1 MSIPFVHIHLHTDYS
16 LVDGIVTVP
25 ALVRKAAEAGMP
37 AIAVTDHLNLFS
49 MVKFYRAAERA
60 GIKPIVGADLVVV
73 DPQEQRSRLTV
84 LCQNRKGYLG
94 LCRLLSR
101 AYIDGQING
110 RPHVR
115 REWLDHSCEG
125 LIALSGPMGDIGQAL
140 YNNHPNR
147 ARALLAGW
155 RATFGERFYLEL
167 TRTGRERESR
177 IESSMLSLASEQEC
191 PVVASNDVRFL
202 DRADFRAHEARVC
215 IHDGRLLSDKRRVQR
230 YSEEQYLK
238 TPEEMAE
245 LFSDVPEALANSV
258 EIARR
263 CSLDLAFGQYYLPDF
278 PTPQG
283 EDIESFLAL
292 KAEEGLRA
300 RLKRHGSTAP
310 HTSSE
315 YRERLERE
323 LQVINSM
330 GFAGYFLI
338 VADFIRWAKKN
349 HIPVGPGRG
358 SGAGSLVAYS
368 LGITDLDPLVHDLLF
383 ERFLNPE
390 RVSMPDFDIDFC
402 MEGRDRV
409 IEYVAETYGHRQVSQ
424 IITFGTMAAR
434 AVVRDC
440 GRVLGHGYGHIDGI
454 AKLIPFTLGITLK
467 QALDQEPEL
476 QRRYREEEDTRAVL
490 DLALSLEGI
499 TRNAGKHAGGVV
511 IAPSPLTDFM
521 PLFCESGGNSTVTQ
535 FDKDDVEAIGLVKF
549 DFLGLRTL
557 TIINRALETINAERR
572 QASETAIV
580 LEELPMYDAQTFK
593 LLQSTQT
600 TAVFQLESRGMKDL
614 MRRLVPENFD
624 EIVALVAL
632 FRPGPL
638 ESGMVGDYIDR
649 KHGRTVVRY
658 PHPKLE
664 PILKPTYGVILYQEQ
679 VMQIAQVLAGYSL
692 GAADILRRAMGK
704 KKPAEMAKQRLV
716 FVEGAKERGV
726 EEALANMIFDQMET
740 FAGYGF
746 NKSHSAA
753 YALIAYQ
760 TAWLKAHY
768 PSAFM
773 AAVLSADMD
782 NTDKIDEL
790 IHECRELGIGVL
802 PPAIN
807 RCDYAFVPSEE
818 TSIRYGLGAI
828 KGVGR
833 NAIDIMTAERDSR
846 GPFSNLADF
855 CNRIDLRRVNRRTI
869 EVLIRCGAMDELD
882 PDGNRAR
889 LVAQLPAAVQA
900 AEQAQRDRETGQSD
914 MFGSPAE
921 VAIDLPSSDA
931 EARVPPWTPLQC
943 LQAERETLGLYL
955 TGHPVKLQ
963 ARDLAS
969 FTTGSIDRIPKLMAA
984 ESGGNGRRQRGM
996 HMVLAGMVQAVRRRN
1011 NGGGFVLIEDGTAR
1025 LEVSLFDDAWTLYS
1039 DLLSKDEIIVVE
1051 GEVSHDDFSGGFR
1064 MKAPKVMKLSE
1075 AKDRFA
1081 TGVAIALRGPD
1092 SDLVDVLI
1100 STFAPYR
1107 GGSHR
1112 VFVDYSNGRARAQF
1126 ELGEEYRIKACD
1138 ELVAALNQLEQ
1149 VQGAR
1154 LLY

>member
-1 MSIPFVHIHLHTDYS
+1 VQVPFVHLHLHTEFS
-16 LVDGIVTVP
+16 LVDGIVRISDLI
-25 ALVRKAAEAGMP
+25 AKAVEIGMP
-37 AIAVTDHLNLFS
+37 AIAVTDHMNLFS
-49 MVKFYRAAERA
+49 MVKFYGAAERA
-60 GIKPIVGADLVVV
+60 GIKPIVGADLVVI
-73 DPQEQRSRLTV
+73 DPQSQKSRLTV
-84 LCQNRKGYLG
+84 LCQDRVGYQS

-101 AYIDGQING
+101 AYLEGQLNG
-110 RPHVR
+110 RPHVH
-115 REWLDHSCEG
+115 REWLDTCADG
-125 LIALSGPMGDIGQAL
+125 LIALSGPQGDIGQAL

-147 ARALLAGW
+147 AQSLLETW
-155 RATFGERFYLEL
+155 SSLFPERFYLEL
-167 TRTGRERESR
+167 QRTGRERESR
-177 IESSMLSLASEQEC
+177 IEGEVLVLAAQQGC
-191 PVVASNDVRFL
+191 PLVASNDVRFL
-202 DRADFRAHEARVC
+202 HQVDHYAHEARVC

-238 TPEEMAE
+238 TPQQMEE

-258 EIARR
+258 EIAKR
-263 CSLDLAFGQYYLPDF
+263 CNLQLEFGQYFLPDF
-278 PTPQG
+278 PTPRG

-300 RLKRHGSTAP
+300 RLKRHRDSEHAGSD
-310 HTSSE
+310 
-315 YRERLERE
+315 YKERLRQE
-323 LQVINSM
+323 LEVINSM

-349 HIPVGPGRG
+349 QIPVGPGRG

-368 LGITDLDPLVHDLLF
+368 LGITDLDPLKYELLF

-402 MEGRDRV
+402 MESRDRV
-409 IEYVAETYGHRQVSQ
+409 IEYVAERYGQNQVSQ

-440 GRVLGHGYGHIDGI
+440 GRVLGHGYGHVDGI

-467 QALDQEPEL
+467 EALAQEPVL
-476 QRRYREEEDTRAVL
+476 QRRYQEEEDTRAII
-490 DLALSLEGI
+490 DLAMSLEGI
-499 TRNAGKHAGGVV
+499 TRNAGKHAGGLV
-511 IAPSPLTDFM
+511 IAPSPLIDFM
-521 PLFCESGGNSTVTQ
+521 PLFCESGGGSSVTQ

-557 TIINRALETINAERR
+557 TIIDRALQAINAQRKIEG
-572 QASETAIV
+572 EDVIE
-580 LEELPMYDAQTFK
+580 LDELPMEDVKTFK

-614 MRRLVPENFD
+614 MRRLVPDNFD

-649 KHGRTVVRY
+649 KHGRALVRY
-658 PHPKLE
+658 PHPDLE

-716 FVEGAKERGV
+716 FVEGAVERGV
-726 EEALANMIFDQMET
+726 EEAQANMIFDQMET

-760 TAWLKAHY
+760 TAWLKAHF
-768 PSAFM
+768 PAAFM
-773 AAVLSADMD
+773 AAVMSSDMD
-782 NTDKIDEL
+782 NTDKLDEL
-790 IHECRELGIGVL
+790 VHECRELGIQVQ
-802 PPAIN
+802 PPGIN
-807 RCDYAFVPSEE
+807 LSDYAFVADEE
-818 TSIRYGLGAI
+818 QATILYGLGAI

-833 NAIDIMTAERDSR
+833 NAIDIITSTRKSGGVFES
-846 GPFSNLADF
+846 LADF
-855 CNRIDLRRVNRRTI
+855 CNRIDLRKVNRRSL
-869 EVLIRCGAMDELD
+869 EVLIRCGALDELD
-882 PDGNRAR
+882 EQGNRAR
-889 LVAQLPAAVQA
+889 LMAQLPSSLQA

-914 MFGSPAE
+914 MFGSPVDDP
-921 VAIDLPSSDA
+921 VAPNFA
-931 EARVPPWTPLQC
+931 AQAPAARPWSELQC
-943 LQAERETLGLYL
+943 LQGERESLGLYL
-955 TGHPVKLQ
+955 TGHPVRLQ
-963 ARDLAS
+963 SQDLS
-969 FTTGSIDRIPKLMAA
+969 RFTTCSIKRIPKLLAA
-984 ESGGNGRRQRGM
+984 ETGETRRRRMGTP
-996 HMVLAGMVQAVRRRN
+996 MVLAGMVQAVRRRN
-1011 NGGGFVLIEDGTAR
+1011 NGGGYVTVEDGTGR
-1025 LEVSLFDDAWTLYS
+1025 IDVSLFDESWTLYAE
-1039 DLLSKDEIIVVE
+1039 LLVRDEIVVIE

-1064 MKAPKVMKLSE
+1064 MKAQKIMTLTE

-1081 TGVAIALRGPD
+1081 SGISIALRGPD
-1092 SDLVDVLI
+1092 PSLCEALI
-1100 STFAPYR
+1100 DTFAPYR
-1107 GGSHR
+1107 GGNHR
-1112 VFVDYSNGRARAQF
+1112 VFVDYSNGRARARL
-1126 ELGEEYRIKACD
+1126 ELGEEYRIRACD
-1138 ELVAALNQLEQ
+1138 ELVAALSELEQ